1 MKKII
6 AFLIAVFLLVAPT
19 RIYAADWSELNRLLD
34 ESLQLVKQEEYTKAE
49 RILTYFSTEFAD
61 LNKKEDFSAEH
72 TRVISIAYDKAVQ
85 AMREETMSQKEKEDD
100 VTALR
105 LVVDAESSQF
115 QPLWLSRENTI
126 MSAFSQME
134 TAVQKQDDEQF
145 QRTLNTFLY
154 EFDIIYPSLVV
165 DLPKEEI
172 ERLNA
177 HLSYLDEF
185 RNVMAKNESGQKQ
198 MQVIR
203 QDLETVFQ
211 SPNKDEATPSL
222 IWVMI
227 STGSIIIFTLTYV
240 AWRKDKGDQEKRN
253 TRMKSQNR

>member
-1 MKKII
+1 MR
-6 AFLIAVFLLVAPT
+6 F
-19 RIYAADWSELNRLLD
+19 RRW
-34 ESLQLVKQEEYTKAE
+34 KQRYK
-49 RILTYFSTEFAD
+49 
-61 LNKKEDFSAEH
+61 
-72 TRVISIAYDKAVQ
+72 
-85 AMREETMSQKEKEDD
+85 
-100 VTALR
+100 
-105 LVVDAESSQF
+105 
-115 QPLWLSRENTI
+115 
-126 MSAFSQME
+126 
-134 TAVQKQDDEQF
+134 KQDDEQF
-145 QRTLNTFLY
+145 QRTLNTFFLY

-185 RNVMAKNESGQKQ
+185 RNVMAKKMRADKKQ

-227 STGSIIIFTLTYV
+227 STGSIIIFFTLTYV
-240 AWRKDKGDQEKRN
+240 AWRKI
-253 TRMKSQNR
+253 